1 MRDIDL
7 MVIIIVQ
14 IVEKNYKIQT
24 EETDMSE
31 CLLDSTTVIKLP
43 LYNSGKVRDI
53 YEIPEDENF
62 LLFVVTDRISAYD
75 VVMEEG
81 IPDKGYTL
89 TQLSLL
95 WFDMMS
101 DIVPNH
107 LVATDVNEYPKSCQ
121 PYKEYLVGRSMLVKK
136 LNVLP
141 IECIFR
147 SRLTGSYWHAYKRAV
162 VQRTESRYVSFKE
175 VCGFKFPTNLQEN
188 YEIMPPLF
196 TPSTKADLGA
206 HDENVSIADASEIV
220 GIEILGKIRDVGS
233 RIFARAIEYAAKRGV
248 IIADTKFEFAYDE
261 KTNGIY
267 LVDEVLT
274 PDSSRF
280 WPADKVRLGIT
291 PPSFDKQFLRD
302 YLSHQ
307 LDWNKTYPPPPLPE
321 EIISGTKERY
331 SDILLKLLL

>member
-1 MRDIDL
+1 MD
-7 MVIIIVQ
+7 
-14 IVEKNYKIQT
+14 
-24 EETDMSE
+24 E
-31 CLLDSTTVIKLP
+31 CMLDSTSVIKLP
-43 LYNSGKVRDI
+43 PHHSGKVRDI
-53 YEIPEDENF
+53 YKIPENENL
-62 LLFVVTDRISAYD
+62 LLFVTTDRISAYD
-75 VVMEEG
+75 VIMGEG
-81 IPDKGYTL
+81 VPDKGYTL

-107 LVATDVNEYPKSCQ
+107 LVTADVSKYPESCQ
-121 PYKEYLVGRSMLVKK
+121 PYAKYLVGRSMLVKK

-147 SRLTGSYWHAYKRAV
+147 SRLTGSYWNAYKRAI

-196 TPSTKADLGA
+196 TPSTKANLGV
-206 HDENVSIADASEIV
+206 HDENVSIANASEMV
-220 GIEILGKIRDVGS
+220 GMEILAKVQDVGS
-233 RIFARAIEYAAKRGV
+233 RIFARAIEYASERGI

-261 KTNGIY
+261 NTGKIY

-280 WPADKVRLGIT
+280 WPTDKVRLGIT

-302 YLSHQ
+302 YLSQ
-307 LDWNKTYPPPPLPE
+307 LDWDKTYPPPPLPKD
-321 EIISGTKERY
+321 IIVGTKERY
-331 SDILLKLLL
+331 SEILLKLLL

>member
-1 MRDIDL
+1 
-7 MVIIIVQ
+7 
-14 IVEKNYKIQT
+14 
-24 EETDMSE
+24 MSE
-31 CLLDSTTVIKLP
+31 CLLDSTDIIKLP

-53 YEIPEDENF
+53 YEIPEDENL
-62 LLFVVTDRISAYD
+62 LLFVITDRISAYD
-75 VVMEEG
+75 VIMREG
-81 IPDKGYTL
+81 VPDKGYTL

-107 LVATDVNEYPKSCQ
+107 LVTADVSEYPESCQ
-121 PYKEYLVGRSMLVKK
+121 LYAKYLVGRSMLVKK

-147 SRLTGSYWHAYKRAV
+147 SRLTGSYWNAYKRAT

-188 YEIMPPLF
+188 YEFTPPLF
-196 TPSTKADLGA
+196 TPSTKADLGL
-206 HDENVSIADASEIV
+206 HDENVSLVNAQKIV
-220 GIEILGKIRDVGS
+220 GEEVLEKIYDVGS
-233 RIFARAIEYAAKRGV
+233 KIFSRAIEYAAKRGV

-261 KTNGIY
+261 NAGKIY
-267 LVDEVLT
+267 LVDEILT

-291 PPSFDKQFLRD
+291 PPSFDKQFLRN
-302 YLSHQ
+302 YLSQ
-307 LDWNKTYPPPPLPE
+307 LSWNKTYPPPTLPE
-321 EIISGTKERY
+321 DIVNGTRELYSKIST
-331 SDILLKLLL
+331 LLMS